1 VCHTWSCQCT
11 LQLLCMSAGHIA
23 TAAIQQGATKVT
35 RVTGDSYVTLPSV
48 TNMPPDPPVMMLG
61 EHFLQLRGHC
71 VTIHK
76 LSLPHK
82 PVNAKYGHTLMSS

>member
-1 VCHTWSCQCT
+1 
-11 LQLLCMSAGHIA
+11 MSD
-23 TAAIQQGATKVT
+23 GAS
-35 RVTGDSYVTLPSV
+35 RNL
-48 TNMPPDPPVMMLG
+48 PVMTLG

-71 VTIHK
+71 VAIHK